1 MAQSLARDDSI
12 WRRVGSTAIAKVIVM
27 GLSGILGIFTSRLII
42 QNYGVDAYAQYGLL
56 TNLPALLPFADLGIA
71 AVVFNAIASSNDPQR
86 DLQVRRTITT
96 AFRILLV
103 TGPVI
108 ALVGVVISLLGL
120 WPAILGNGLLPEGGA
135 TAALL
140 CALVFGLV
148 LPLTVGQRILVGLG
162 RTGTQVAT
170 QAVIAPFIL
179 VSVLTL
185 IAVSAPAGSFV
196 AVLSYLGTG
205 LVSLLCIIL
214 AARALRPQ
222 VGRAILDIP
231 RFRTIANVPFLAIAG
246 PMLVQMLIL
255 PVATQTDRLLLSHL
269 TVGDE
274 LAQYNL
280 GSQLFGIVV
289 QTISAAGLALW
300 PIYARARST
309 AQVRS
314 PIKPAAVFL
323 LAGLGL
329 GGIMAVAAPFL
340 VRFLS
345 DGKVVLDGW
354 VIAGF
359 VAFVSVQAL
368 KYPLGMYMTDARGL
382 RFQVLPIVILLP
394 LNLGL
399 SWYLIGVI
407 GAGGPILASAVSAFL
422 CQVLPNLWFVQRDLA
437 ARRAEAADEA
447 PKD

>member
-1 MAQSLARDDSI
+1 
-12 WRRVGSTAIAKVIVM
+12 
-27 GLSGILGIFTSRLII
+27 
-42 QNYGVDAYAQYGLL
+42 
-56 TNLPALLPFADLGIA
+56 PA
-71 AVVFNAIASSNDPQR
+71 
-86 DLQVRRTITT
+86 
-96 AFRILLV
+96 
-103 TGPVI
+103 I
-108 ALVGVVISLLGL
+108 ALVGLIIWLLGL
-120 WPAILGNGLLPEGGA
+120 WPVILGNGLMGEGGA
-135 TAALL
+135 TAALV

-162 RTGTQVAT
+162 KTSTQIAT

-179 VSVLTL
+179 LSVLAF
-185 IAVSAPAGSFV
+185 IALGLPAGSFV

-214 AARALRPQ
+214 AARAIRPQ
-222 VGRAILDIP
+222 VGRAIRDIP
-231 RFRTIANVPFLAIAG
+231 RLTTVKNVPILATAG

-255 PVATQTDRLLLSHL
+255 PIATQTDRLLLSHL

-289 QTISAAGLALW
+289 QTIAAAGLALW
-300 PIYARARST
+300 PIYAKARST
-309 AQVRS
+309 SQVRS
-314 PIKPAAVFL
+314 PIKPAGVFL

-329 GGIMAVAAPFL
+329 GGIMAFAAPYI
-340 VRFLS
+340 VHFLS

-354 VIAGF
+354 VIVGF

-382 RFQVLPIVILLP
+382 RFQVLPIIILLP
-394 LNLGL
+394 INLGL

-407 GAGGPILASAVSAFL
+407 GAGGPVLASAISAFL
-422 CQVLPNLWFVQRDLA
+422 CQALPYFWYVQRDLRV
-437 ARRAEAADEA
+437 RRAAAGE
-447 PKD
+447 PPPV

>member
-1 MAQSLARDDSI
+1 MAQSLTRDDSI
-12 WRRVGSTAIAKVIVM
+12 WRRVGGTAVAKVIVM
-27 GLSGILGIFTSRLII
+27 GLSGVLGIFTSRLII

-103 TGPVI
+103 TGPTI

-162 RTGTQVAT
+162 KTGTQVAT

-179 VSVLTL
+179 LSVLTF

-222 VGRAILDIP
+222 VGRAIRDIP

-280 GSQLFGIVV
+280 GSQLFGIAV
-289 QTISAAGLALW
+289 QTIAAAGLALW
-300 PIYARARST
+300 PFYAKARST
-309 AQVRS
+309 ASVRS
-314 PIKPAAVFL
+314 PIKPAFVFL
-323 LAGLGL
+323 LAGLVL
-329 GGIMAVAAPFL
+329 GGAMAAVSPWI
-340 VRFLS
+340 VQFLS

-354 VIAGF
+354 ILVGF
-359 VAFVSVQAL
+359 VAFVAVQAI
-368 KYPLGMYMTDARGL
+368 KYPLGMYMTDERGL
-382 RFQVLPIVILLP
+382 KFQVVPILIMLPVNI
-394 LNLGL
+394 GL
-399 SWYLIGVI
+399 SWTLIGVL
-407 GAGGPILASAVSAFL
+407 GAAGPVVAASISAL
-422 CQVLPNLWFVQRDLA
+422 VCQVLPYFWYVRRDLR
-437 ARRAEAADEA
+437 ARRAGAVGD
-447 PKD
+447 